1 MNGLHDLCGSLAQCL
16 LGLLGRHL
24 NSLGQTSHE
33 VTSSDIHIIHFRS
46 LVAGTDLDLQILCG
60 SLTDEQ
66 IMFFT
71 HISHNGFIK
80 IIACDLDGS
89 TDYSTSQRYDC
100 DIGSTAADIYDHI
113 TARLG
118 NINTCTDSS
127 CDGFLNN
134 GNLSGTCLVGSI
146 FYCLLLYLC
155 NAAGNTDS
163 DTGLTESS
171 LPQRFLDKVFHHFLG
186 YGIIRDNTLT

>member
-1 MNGLHDLCGSLAQCL
+1 MFL
-16 LGLLGRHL
+16 
-24 NSLGQTSHE
+24 SHE
-33 VTSSDIHIIHFRS
+33 TNNRLIKIITRDLNGSADYSSSKRDDCNICGTASDIH
-46 LVAGTDLDLQILCG
+46 D
-60 SLTDEQ
+60 
-66 IMFFT
+66 
-71 HISHNGFIK
+71 HIS
-80 IIACDLDGS
+80 AWS
-89 TDYSTSQRYDC
+89 
-100 DIGSTAADIYDHI
+100 
-113 TARLG
+113 G
-118 NINTCTDSS
+118 NIDSGS
-127 CDGFLNN
+127 DCCCDRLLND